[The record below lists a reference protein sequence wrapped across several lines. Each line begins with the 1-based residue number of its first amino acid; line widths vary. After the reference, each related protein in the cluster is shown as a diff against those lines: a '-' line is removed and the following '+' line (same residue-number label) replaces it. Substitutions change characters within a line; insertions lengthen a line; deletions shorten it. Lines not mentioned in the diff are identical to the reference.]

1 MAKKVS
7 PHPYKEAEGFEGLK
21 LFGRAGRCVF
31 EIHEHPISNFL
42 LLATAVV
49 DGHGPQQNSFVT
61 KLQDLTL
68 GC

>member
-7 PHPYKEAEGFEGLK
+7 PHAQEEAERFEGLQ
-21 LFGRAGRCVF
+21 LFGGARRRVF

-49 DGHGPQQNSFVT
+49 DGHGPQRNWFVT

>member
-7 PHPYKEAEGFEGLK
+7 PHAQEEAERFEGLK
-21 LFGRAGRCVF
+21 LFGGARRRVF

-49 DGHGPQQNSFVT
+49 DGHGPQRNWFVT